1 MNCLNFSLFFIRK
14 WVLFQIKS
22 SIEKSEIKIWNEN
35 KLKQEKKPIQGHV
48 WHSERDWL
56 FTQCLLSDNE
66 HIMVQT
72 GPSEKGYFVSNAIEW
87 EGHAGQPCIYCSW
100 NHVSFIWPAVRMFC
114 FYSIVLFSPQ
124 VSSHLQDWRPGKEFA
139 HLSACLC
146 MQCHQVS
153 CNIVFINRVKNKK
166 KKERICA
173 SSD

>member
-1 MNCLNFSLFFIRK
+1 MNCLNFSLFFTQK
-14 WVLFQIKS
+14 MGPVPAKS
-22 SIEKSEIKIWNEN
+22 STEKSEIKIWN
-35 KLKQEKKPIQGHV
+35 KKQIPTRKEQKKKTVQDRV

-100 NHVSFIWPAVRMFC
+100 NHVSFIWAAVRIFC
-114 FYSIVLFSPQ
+114 FYSIVPFSPR

-146 MQCHQVS
+146 MQCHQMYHATL
-153 CNIVFINRVKNKK
+153 CL
-166 KKERICA
+166 
-173 SSD
+173 